1 MWLVEAG
8 IENLL
13 SVPQLEAYGFTFNY
27 NTKCDLVVTTPE
39 GGENMFKIDTGKF
52 KGFPFIKMGS
62 REALSL
68 LQSVSKLDTVRVKY
82 EGFTKKDVVKAIS
95 ARK

>member
-1 MWLVEAG
+1 MWLGESG

-52 KGFPFIKMGS
+52 KGFPFIEMYS
-62 REALSL
+62 HEYLALLRSD
-68 LQSVSKLDTVRVKY
+68 SKVETVR
-82 EGFTKKDVVKAIS
+82 T
-95 ARK
+95 

>member
-1 MWLVEAG
+1 
-8 IENLL
+8 
-13 SVPQLEAYGFTFNY
+13 
-27 NTKCDLVVTTPE
+27 
-39 GGENMFKIDTGKF
+39 MFKKYTGKF
-52 KGFPFIKMGS
+52 KGFNFIEMGS